1 MKIQPLM
8 FALISHNRRRHRAPG
23 RGASR
28 KNSYSPRPLFSS
40 MFPIVCTRKGEP
52 TSAANAW
59 CRDSQKLTTAEEG
72 RPAPRFRTI
81 QVCPK
86 SAARKHAQALALSN
100 AHISP
105 YWQQRA
111 FSGSV
116 KTGPALNGPMT
127 PRLLAWRSPPPQSPA
142 VRSRG
147 RGHTR
152 AASPNA

>member
-1 MKIQPLM
+1 MT
-8 FALISHNRRRHRAPG
+8 G
-23 RGASR
+23 
-28 KNSYSPRPLFSS
+28 
-40 MFPIVCTRKGEP
+40 
-52 TSAANAW
+52 
-59 CRDSQKLTTAEEG
+59 G

-116 KTGPALNGPMT
+116 KTGPALNGATCSLGNFPQCLT
-127 PRLLAWRSPPPQSPA
+127 GRNHARPRR
-142 VRSRG
+142 
-147 RGHTR
+147 
-152 AASPNA
+152 